1 MARKNGKNAQLR
13 IYRQYST
20 STLTTAAG
28 RYKLNGILQDIRAN
42 LEQLVG
48 TGEEIR
54 VRSAK
59 LTVQL
64 YTATGGAHTRA
75 HIVGMVSDSAI
86 AGADPGDNNT
96 FDNVDD
102 ALDVMTAGD
111 YESRVLGAIQT
122 KVQNS
127 STIVYVGTVTV
138 DVTDFVRKTAQ
149 LLARSAILATNPE
162 SKLVMVALSAVANAS
177 VSQFSWLEVEYTLVP
192 KQLRMLA

>member
-127 STIVYVGTVTV
+127 NTIVYVGTVTV